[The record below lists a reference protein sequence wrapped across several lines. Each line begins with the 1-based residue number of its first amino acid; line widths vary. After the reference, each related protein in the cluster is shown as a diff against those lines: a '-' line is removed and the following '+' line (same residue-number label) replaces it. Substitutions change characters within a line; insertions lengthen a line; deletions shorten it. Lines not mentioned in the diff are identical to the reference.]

1 MRGAA
6 PAGEEEELEP
16 ALSLLVSPFLKEQRP
31 ALSTP
36 SGAAALLDLVAPG
49 SVADFDFSAAVGAA
63 RASVEVGGEA
73 AGDAEAWASDAPRG
87 AGNVKSR
94 LRAKYERD
102 SAEETASKEVDQ
114 AVSEAQMGGELRPIE
129 EEDAESSLEQSREEE
144 GRTVEPTAAPGE
156 DAASNAED
164 DQGDVA
170 RKKQERREAEEA
182 RRFARA
188 EREWAGVSEQVLSW
202 APSPPP

>member
-36 SGAAALLDLVAPG
+36 PRAAALLDMVAPA
-49 SVADFDFSAAVGAA
+49 SVADFDFSAAAGAA
-63 RASVEVGGEA
+63 RASVEVGGGA
-73 AGDAEAWASDAPRG
+73 AGDAEARASDAPRG

-102 SAEETASKEVDQ
+102 LAEETASKEVDQ
-114 AVSEAQMGGELRPIE
+114 AMSEAQMGGELRAIE
-129 EEDAESSLEQSREEE
+129 EEDAETSLEQSREE
-144 GRTVEPTAAPGE
+144 GRTVEPTASPRE
-156 DAASNAED
+156 DAASDAED

-170 RKKQERREAEEA
+170 RKEQERREAEEA